1 MNKKQKR
8 LLILT
13 LVVFWISVIY
23 IPECDNIKVVCDA
36 FYGYD
41 FIWQSATGVY
51 IPFLVIAWI
60 ALLVNFVAL
69 YFYLNDE

>member
-23 IPECDNIKVVCDA
+23 IPECDNINVVCDA

-41 FIWQSATGVY
+41 FIWQSVTGVY